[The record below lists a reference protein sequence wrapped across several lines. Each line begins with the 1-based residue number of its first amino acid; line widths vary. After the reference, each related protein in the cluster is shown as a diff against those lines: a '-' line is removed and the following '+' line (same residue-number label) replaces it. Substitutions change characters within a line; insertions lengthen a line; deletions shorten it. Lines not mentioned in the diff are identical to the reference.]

1 MMMLIDEMM
10 MLLMVEVM
18 MEWSDFIGMMSIVQD
33 LEVNNRQLLSNTER
47 MRTELDR
54 VVQVTLTEKI
64 WSASFLL
71 PSIIVLLGEAPLEQL
86 DLICHLS

>member
-54 VVQVTLTEKI
+54 VVQVTLTEKL
-64 WSASFLL
+64 WSAFFCFR
-71 PSIIVLLGEAPLEQL
+71 PSLCYWERL
-86 DLICHLS
+86 HWNN

>member
-54 VVQVTLTEKI
+54 VVQVTLTEKL
-64 WSASFLL
+64 WSAFFCFH
-71 PSIIVLLGEAPLEQL
+71 PSLRYWERL
-86 DLICHLS
+86 H